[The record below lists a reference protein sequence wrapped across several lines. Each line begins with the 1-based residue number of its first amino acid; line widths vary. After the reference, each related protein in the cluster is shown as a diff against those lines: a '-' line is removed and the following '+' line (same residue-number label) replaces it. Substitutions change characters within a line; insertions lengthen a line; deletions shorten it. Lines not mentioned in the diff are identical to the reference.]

1 MSERSGAPSGWAI
14 GGVLLAAT
22 LMLLMGLW
30 GILAG
35 ISAIAS
41 DAIFLTAED
50 YTYDVDLSAWGWVH
64 LVLGVL
70 SVIAGFA
77 LFTGAT
83 WARIVGIILA
93 VLAAVNYFLFLPF
106 YPIWS
111 IIVIAVSVFIIWA
124 LATTSRREMAGY

>member
-1 MSERSGAPSGWAI
+1 
-14 GGVLLAAT
+14 
-22 LMLLMGLW
+22 MLLMGLW